1 MRSILALGLLASMA
15 VGCSFSTN
23 NNNNNSNSNSNN
35 SNNSNSSNAGATGD
49 FSTPKAAVQ
58 TFIKASTSRDKE
70 LLSQCFDAGSP
81 GEFRRY
87 REKTASAKDLDE
99 LAEFASGAEVDEAT
113 ESGDSAMVKVK
124 FKSRD
129 EEIKMKRSDG
139 KWRILDF

>member
-1 MRSILALGLLASMA
+1 MRSILALGLLAFMA

-23 NNNNNSNSNSNN
+23 NNNNNSNSYNN
-35 SNNSNSSNAGATGD
+35 NNSNSSNTGATGD

-58 TFIKASTSRDKE
+58 TFIKASVNRDKE
-70 LLSQCFDAGSP
+70 LLSQCFDSGSP

-87 REKTASAKDLDE
+87 REKTASQKDLDE
-99 LAEFASGAEVDEAT
+99 LAEFADGAQVGDVN
-113 ESGDSAMVKVK
+113 ESGENAVVQVK

-129 EEIKMKRSDG
+129 EEIKMKRTDG